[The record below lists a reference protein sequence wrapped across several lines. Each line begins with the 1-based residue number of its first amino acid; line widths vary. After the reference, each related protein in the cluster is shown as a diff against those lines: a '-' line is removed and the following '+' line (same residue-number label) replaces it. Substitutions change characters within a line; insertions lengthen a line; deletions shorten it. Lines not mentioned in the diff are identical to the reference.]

1 MWVTSEQRT
10 KNRSTGVRAGMNL
23 EPRHPF
29 DLTVTRLHVAFL
41 KVNIS
46 ATDQFQFDQSDVAQ
60 LVFCALR
67 SCNWWWL
74 RINQSPGVET
84 KERIPYSSTW
94 PWTPSSFENQ
104 CAKWIKMWL
113 SRVSVDEM
121 VMRLD
126 SICMLEIEECD
137 PVTHPVSYA
146 IVVGPRSHDRWIV
159 SQDTG
164 HNMATTS
171 QNVTTSASIQ
181 EKRSWLSNYMIA
193 YWPTCIGFNWLEITR
208 RHHHS
213 FLRKKL
219 RHDRS

>member
-1 MWVTSEQRT
+1 
-10 KNRSTGVRAGMNL
+10 MNL

-29 DLTVTRLHVAFL
+29 DLTVTMTRLHVVFL
-41 KVNIS
+41 KANIS
-46 ATDQFQFDQSDVAQ
+46 ATDQFQFDRSDVAQ

-104 CAKWIKMWL
+104 CANWIQMRL

-126 SICMLEIEECD
+126 SICMLENEECD
-137 PVTHPVSYA
+137 PVTSSCFICNYC
-146 IVVGPRSHDRWIV
+146 GPEEPWSLNRVPRHWP
-159 SQDTG
+159 QYG
-164 HNMATTS
+164 HN
-171 QNVTTSASIQ
+171 
-181 EKRSWLSNYMIA
+181 IA
-193 YWPTCIGFNWLEITR
+193 KCHNICLHP
-208 RHHHS
+208 
-213 FLRKKL
+213 RKKIL
-219 RHDRS
+219 TLELQIWLPIGQHAYRLQLTGNHQAPPPLLPSEKAAAWP